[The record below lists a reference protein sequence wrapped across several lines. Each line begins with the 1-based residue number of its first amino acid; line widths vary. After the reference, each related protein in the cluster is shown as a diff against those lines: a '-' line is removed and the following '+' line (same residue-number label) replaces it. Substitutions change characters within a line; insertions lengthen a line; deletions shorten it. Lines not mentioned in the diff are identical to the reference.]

1 MVTLLALFG
10 VLATASVAAVV
21 SLSRHRTA
29 AQAPYDRPS
38 YDRAS
43 YDPASYDPAGHEAQ
57 S

>member
-43 YDPASYDPAGHEAQ
+43 YDPASYGPAGHEAQ